1 MKTSKIFA
9 SVFAAVAMFMGNTEA
24 KADNV
29 YHASDVRYE
38 VGVNSESFNLHKIGV
53 TADSCE
59 IWAAPK
65 ETDKYSYFYC
75 YVDGTEL
82 SVPNTSIDDN
92 VTHTLT
98 ELSWLEVPR
107 LRQITSS
114 SFNHT
119 IFVKVKGKN
128 SGESQLKVWDR
139 DLENINKKVT
149 DRKDWFL
156 TGASV
161 SIEPV
166 GEPVYDAATDTYTQD
181 MKWDAEGIPSCL
193 WWGTEIYAQFDDSE
207 TWECVGTTY
216 AFNPS
221 HTIKVTVPGDV
232 KQVKFGAQ
240 AVPYSEYQMVVNLDE
255 WASPATKVF
264 TLNKT
269 SEAKGAD
276 FFDEQTT
283 NGIDAI
289 DTDTNANA
297 TVDIYNLAG
306 MRVAQGTTLQEASS
320 SLNHGVYV
328 VNGKKVMLGK

>member
-1 MKTSKIFA
+1 
-9 SVFAAVAMFMGNTEA
+9 MFMGNTEA

-29 YHASDVRYE
+29 YHASEVRYE
-38 VGVNSESFNLHKIGV
+38 VGVSSESFNLVKLGV

-75 YVDGTEL
+75 YVDGTKL

-92 VTHTLT
+92 ETHTLT

-139 DLENINKKVT
+139 DLENINTKVT

-161 SIEPV
+161 VIEKV
-166 GEPVYDAATDTYTQD
+166 GEPVYDASTDTYTMD
-181 MKWDAEGIPSCL
+181 IKWNAEGITTRTWMS
-193 WWGTEIYAQFDDSE
+193 TEIYAQINDSDE
-207 TWECVGTTY
+207 WEYVGSTY
-216 AFNPS
+216 YAGHGVNY
-221 HTIKVTVPGDV
+221 TIKATLPGNARYV
-232 KQVKFGAQ
+232 RFAAQ
-240 AVPYSEYQMVVNLDE
+240 AVPNSEYQMVIDLNQ
-255 WASPATKVF
+255 WASPATK
-264 TLNKT
+264 LHLLYKS

-289 DTDTNANA
+289 DTDTDTDANA

-320 SLNHGVYV
+320 SLNRGVYV